1 MLNEQ
6 TRERLYAMK
15 LHGMAAAYEEQC
27 THPRMA
33 ELSFDERLGM
43 LVDRQWTWREDRA
56 LQTRLRQAAL
66 KLPGCVEDIDLRTPR
81 GLTRGQLDQL
91 ATSQWVRYHQNVI
104 ITGPTGTGKTYVAC
118 ALGQKACRDG
128 YRVRYFVA
136 AKLFRL
142 IAAGHADGSFMRLSE
157 QLQKTALLIIDDWG
171 METLTDAQYRD
182 FLEILDDRHGSGAT
196 MMTSQ
201 FPVNV
206 WHDTIGNPTVADAI
220 LDRLLPNAHRIEVRG
235 ESLRARHTEG
245 PPSARGEEDA

>member
-1 MLNEQ
+1 MLTEQ

-15 LHGMAAAYEEQC
+15 LHGMATAYEEQNLQV
-27 THPRMA
+27 RSG
-33 ELSFDERLGM
+33 ELSFDERLAM

-56 LQTRLRQAAL
+56 LQGRLRQAKFKVGA
-66 KLPGCVEDIDLRTPR
+66 CVEDLDLRTPR
-81 GLTRGQLDQL
+81 GLTRAQLDQL
-91 ATSQWVRYHQNVI
+91 ATSQWVRYHQNVL
-104 ITGPTGTGKTYVAC
+104 ITGPTGTGKTYLAC

-142 IAAGHADGSFMRLSE
+142 MAAGHADGSYMRLLE

-182 FLEILDDRHGSGAT
+182 LLETLDDRHGSGAT
-196 MMTSQ
+196 LITSQ
-201 FPVNV
+201 FPVSV

-220 LDRLLPNAHRIEVRG
+220 LDRLLPNAHQIELRG
-235 ESLRARHTEG
+235 GSLRARRTEG
-245 PPSARGEEDA
+245 PPSARGEEEA